1 MLHFRYVDPL
11 TEIIEDLHKGYCEQ
25 LTASSQSWNVRI
37 SPEGLL
43 LWGDSDQVKQVYD
56 FAIRRAMSEGEQG
69 SQIAL
74 TVIERGN
81 MDECSVWC
89 SKWQPGADILCGASS
104 ASQAAG
110 PAPADEGSPIDMRS
124 CCRIIELH
132 GGHMWVETAPNS
144 WAKLVFVLPKR
155 NVVFS

>member
-1 MLHFRYVDPL
+1 MLNRKYINPL
-11 TEIIEDLHKGYCEQ
+11 TEIIEALHQSYCDR
-25 LTASSQSWNVRI
+25 LAASGQSWNVRV

-43 LWGDSDQVKQVYD
+43 LWGDSDQVKAVYD
-56 FAIRRAMSEGEQG
+56 FAISHAMAEGEQG

-89 SKWQPGADILCGASS
+89 SKWQPGPDIMASMN
-104 ASQAAG
+104 
-110 PAPADEGSPIDMRS
+110 PTDENTPEQTAVENTIDMETCS
-124 CCRIIELH
+124 RIVELH

-155 NVVFS
+155 SVALS